1 MNLKLIP
8 KFFSSPVLTT
18 FILGYGSL
26 IMLPG
31 LMLTEKS
38 TLICRYTPATNSSLC
53 LYETQPLLWFS
64 QETTF
69 FQLSEIE
76 ATQKIVRGTAV
87 NILVLK
93 TNQGN
98 FSTDYDLDVIE
109 PINNFINEPSEY
121 PYLNLQLNSKSIHFR
136 VILLVIAS
144 FLLPVV
150 LLLCLVELHYKS
162 ED

>member
-1 MNLKLIP
+1 MKLKEKLFWTI
-8 KFFSSPVLTT
+8 FRVGVGFGFSS
-18 FILGYGSL
+18 F
-26 IMLPG
+26 IMLLG
-31 LMLTEKS
+31 LMGITKS
-38 TLICRYTPATNSSLC
+38 TLMCRYTPATNSSLC
-53 LYETQPLLWFS
+53 RYEKQPLLWGS
-64 QETTF
+64 KETNF
-69 FQLSEIE
+69 FKLSEIE
-76 ATQKIVRGTAV
+76 TVVRRGRRV
-87 NILVLK
+87 SVSILILK